1 MEQTNKHLSLT
12 YQKCIRES
20 VAFAHD
26 ETSQMGH
33 AGQSCRGLVADP
45 VAAPEIQ
52 HDKLAGAITAHQS
65 L

>member
-1 MEQTNKHLSLT
+1 M
-12 YQKCIRES
+12 
-20 VAFAHD
+20 AFAHD

-52 HDKLAGAITAHQS
+52 HDKLAAAITAHQS
-65 L
+65 R